1 MPIGCQFR
9 GLFDFEG
16 VARRTTESKKSK
28 HREALAEREGVPQV
42 WCGNALHCQTVLKVG
57 TDAKDL
63 FGALSN
69 PLLFHKP
76 VSPRPAESVGAC
88 GLTEP
93 IVARPRKVGPY
104 LAVIET

>member
-1 MPIGCQFR
+1 M
-9 GLFDFEG
+9 
-16 VARRTTESKKSK
+16 
-28 HREALAEREGVPQV
+28 AEREGVPQV

-88 GLTEP
+88 RLIEP
-93 IVARPRKVGPY
+93 IVVRSRKVAPY
-104 LAVIET
+104 HSQRSKFRNCR